1 MRNYSLEQ
9 IRKSYTQK
17 KSWEKQFPVNYFLVR
32 PLSFYLTYLVLK
44 VTQNPAIVAFFG
56 FILGMVGCLFLAGS
70 CLWSIWP
77 GILLIALYSISDA
90 IDGNI
95 ARTTGNVTLFGR
107 YLDGILGD
115 LIDGSY
121 FFFLGIGLYLLDAGS
136 SHQLVSLFGHEYARM
151 VPLLSGSVILICR
164 LWAAGF
170 ETRYDIYR
178 IRKQGSA
185 AHNPLSVTAV
195 TGISTFSNRW
205 YYLIFINLSS
215 LNNQL
220 LLLVLLTVLGM
231 EIWFL
236 VFFACFFAGKAL
248 LYFVFFF
255 NKTRSTLLEDR
266 K

>member
-1 MRNYSLEQ
+1 MQKYSLEQ
-9 IRKSYTQK
+9 IRNSYTQK
-17 KSWEKQFPVNYFLVR
+17 KSWEKQFPLNYGLVR

-44 VTQNPAIVAFFG
+44 ITQNPATVAFFG
-56 FILGMVGCLFLAGS
+56 FALGVAGCLFLAGS

-77 GILLIALYSISDA
+77 GILLMALYSISDA
-90 IDGNI
+90 VDGNI
-95 ARTTGNVTLFGR
+95 ARTTGNVTLFGK

-121 FFFLGIGLYLLDAGS
+121 FFFLGIGLYCVGAGS
-136 SHQLVSLFGHEYARM
+136 SHQLVSLLGHEHARM

-164 LWAAGF
+164 LWAAAF

-178 IRKQGSA
+178 SRKEGSA
-185 AHNPLSVTAV
+185 AYNPSSVKAV
-195 TGISTFSNRW
+195 TDTSTFNNRW
-205 YYLIFINLSS
+205 YYLIFINFGC

-220 LLLVLLTVLGM
+220 LLLVVLAALGM

-236 VFFACFFAGKAL
+236 MFFACFFTAKAL
-248 LYFVFFF
+248 LYFVVFF

-266 K
+266 Q